1 MCKHI
6 LIRNFTHDDIP
17 LIDDFIARTYDDDGF
32 GAIMRLKG
40 GGIRTAKSLDL
51 GSFYLDVG
59 RWIQAGVIEELVL
72 HHRTS
77 TNESGIDYAHPF
89 EFNGH
94 YLTHNGVVNVPGKH
108 DTKTKND
115 SEALLHH
122 LIKTNYETQSIA
134 GYFSCFILNDQE
146 TIVLVDD
153 SAPIYTDGRVY
164 CSHGLDSLTKI
175 ELQKIVHRSDGTT
188 TKAAIEVSKS
198 SYGADKRHLSL
209 GSDQAHDFSAYET
222 QEAAWYDDNDA
233 DDDSIF
239 FLDSLYERDIARL
252 EACRT
257 VDDFL
262 DEVKRICEYQGIT
275 MTEAQVNRLVR
286 YFDFGVRYRA

>member
-40 GGIRTAKSLDL
+40 GGIRTVKSLDL

-59 RWIQAGVIEELVL
+59 RWIQSEVIEELVL

-77 TNESGIDYAHPF
+77 TNGDGIDYAHPF

-94 YLTHNGVVNVPGKH
+94 YLTHNGVVDVPGAH

-122 LIKTNYETQSIA
+122 LIKTDYETKSIA

-146 TIVLVDD
+146 TVVLVDNT
-153 SAPIYTDGRVY
+153 APIYTDGRVY
-164 CSHGLDSLTKI
+164 CSHGLDSLKKI
-175 ELQKIVHRSDGTT
+175 ELQKIVHRLDGSMATT
-188 TKAAIEVSKS
+188 AIEVSKS
-198 SYGADKRHLSL
+198 SYGSDKRHLSL
-209 GSDQAHDFSAYET
+209 GSAQSHDFSAYET
-222 QEAAWYDDNDA
+222 IDVNWYDDNNA
-233 DDDSIF
+233 DDDVVL
-239 FLDSLYERDIARL
+239 FLDSLYERDISRL

-262 DEVKRICEYQGIT
+262 DEVHRICDYQGVT
-275 MTEAQVNRLVR
+275 MTEAQVNRLIR
-286 YFDFGVRYRA
+286 YFDLGVRYRA